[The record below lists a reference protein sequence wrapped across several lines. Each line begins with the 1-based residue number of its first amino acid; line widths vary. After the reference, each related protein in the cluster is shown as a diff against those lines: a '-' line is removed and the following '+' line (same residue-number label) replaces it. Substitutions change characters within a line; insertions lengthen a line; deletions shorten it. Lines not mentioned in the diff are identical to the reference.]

1 MKLSASCSE
10 QLQINVTEMHGGHCL
25 FHYTLS
31 FNCIKRWRKK
41 FIHSNKNYILYDIS
55 EGNENI
61 TTYWLVKVK
70 QNCCISLLC
79 LFK

>member
-55 EGNENI
+55 EGKYYI
-61 TTYWLVKVK
+61 ILVSKSK
-70 QNCCISLLC
+70 TELLHISS
-79 LFK
+79 LFI